1 SYVLI
6 RKPGM
11 YQDFIRIKSKSAGW
25 KL

>member
-1 SYVLI
+1 